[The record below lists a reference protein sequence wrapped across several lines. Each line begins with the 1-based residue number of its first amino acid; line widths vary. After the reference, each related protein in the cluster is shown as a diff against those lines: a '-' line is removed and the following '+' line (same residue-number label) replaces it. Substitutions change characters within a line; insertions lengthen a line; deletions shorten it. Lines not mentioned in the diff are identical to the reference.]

1 MKIIDK
7 IGICLQIL
15 VILESRKKVVCI
27 SNIKDIRDKVKRGKS
42 SEINNIDINTISTFA
57 DVKIDKDL
65 PIQNRFIKFI
75 QEVKNPYIFQSGD
88 ITVKMEYAN
97 GELNLQKCL
106 ESIIKNKVS
115 G

>member
-65 PIQNRFIKFI
+65 PIQNRLLSLYRKLRTRIYF
-75 QEVKNPYIFQSGD
+75 
-88 ITVKMEYAN
+88 
-97 GELNLQKCL
+97 
-106 ESIIKNKVS
+106 KVVILLLKWNMQMAS
-115 G
+115 